1 MVKMILL
8 YRKVNNDYFI
18 STKFKDLLDETVA
31 ESCAESLFHSFHT
44 FIYNSLLEQHK
55 YEEVAI
61 KAQEP
66 IFDHLADKLFYIK
79 DELDKKQSLTED
91 KINNLFDHLYNE
103 KIFKPIYQMLLYP
116 NVNKDFLASQINK
129 QIKPL
134 CELFSYGYN
143 EFIIKDLTAKH
154 GVNKKYI
161 PEIRK
166 FMQDKSF
173 PKLNQI
179 LSDSSVKYSNII
191 QAKITNPRTKT
202 SFERRNSR

>member
-8 YRKVNNDYFI
+8 CRKVNSYYFV
-18 STKFKDLLDETVA
+18 SQKFINLLDENVA
-31 ESCAESLFHSFHT
+31 ESCAESLFNSFHT

-55 YEEVAI
+55 DEEVAI

-103 KIFKPIYQMLLYP
+103 TIFKPIYKMLLYP
-116 NVNKDFLASQINK
+116 NVNKDFLASQINT

-143 EFIIKDLTAKH
+143 EFIINDLTVKH
-154 GVNKKYI
+154 GFNKEYI
-161 PEIRK
+161 PAIRK

-202 SFERRNSR
+202 SSERRNSR

>member
-8 YRKVNNDYFI
+8 CRKVNSYYFV
-18 STKFKDLLDETVA
+18 SKKFIDLLDETLA
-31 ESCAESLFHSFHT
+31 ESCAESVFNSFHT
-44 FIYNSLLEQHK
+44 FIYNSLLTEHK
-55 YEEVAI
+55 NEKDAI
-61 KAQEP
+61 KAQKP
-66 IFDHLADKLFYIK
+66 IFDHLVDNLFYIK
-79 DELDKKQSLTED
+79 DELDKNQSLPED
-91 KINNLFDHLYNE
+91 EINNMFDNLYNE
-103 KIFKPIYQMLLYP
+103 KIFKPIYQMLLYR
-116 NVNKDFLASQINK
+116 NVNKDFLASQINT

-143 EFIIKDLTAKH
+143 EFIIKDLTVTH
-154 GVNKKYI
+154 GVHKQYI

-191 QAKITNPRTKT
+191 QAKITNPSKKLV
-202 SFERRNSR
+202 SERRNSR